1 MNIWCLPRYLRT
13 PQFIRLRR
21 YFYCWQIFVVYG
33 CILKFDFL
41 SRQKSKAWQLASNFR
56 VAVENGVFCLALEVL
71 MDGVRQFLLFCG
83 YSSTYIYIFHHCST
97 EFDKS
102 VETQSKNQGWKEKR
116 SCFWRLPWWYTV
128 KLFIFLDIFF
138 TTNSLDFDSAAF
150 ETWLKDLLEELKARY
165 GEKVVI
171 VLDNAPYH
179 GRQVSSH
186 MLSFTTI

>member
-1 MNIWCLPRYLRT
+1 MPTKVLTDTTIH
-13 PQFIRLRR
+13 
-21 YFYCWQIFVVYG
+21 
-33 CILKFDFL
+33 
-41 SRQKSKAWQLASNFR
+41 SAA
-56 VAVENGVFCLALEVL
+56 EVL
-71 MDGVRQFLLFCG
+71 ILLLNLCCVWLYSKVWFPFKAEEQGLTTGIKFPGGRGKRCLLLGAGGLDGWGKTISSFLWTFFYLH
-83 YSSTYIYIFHHCST
+83 IHIALFHHCST

-128 KLFIFLDIFF
+128 KYFISLDIFF

-179 GRQVSSH
+179 GRQVSVH
-186 MLSFTTI
+186 MLSYTTI